1 MYGDCLSHIERLEQL
16 TRKNLAGNTCNS
28 SEKAISRNTSDSDTF
43 TTFAESIFS
52 VSARKGKS

>member
-16 TRKNLAGNTCNS
+16 TRKNLAGNTLIQVR
-28 SEKAISRNTSDSDTF
+28 KLSRDSDTF

-52 VSARKGKS
+52 VSARKRKS